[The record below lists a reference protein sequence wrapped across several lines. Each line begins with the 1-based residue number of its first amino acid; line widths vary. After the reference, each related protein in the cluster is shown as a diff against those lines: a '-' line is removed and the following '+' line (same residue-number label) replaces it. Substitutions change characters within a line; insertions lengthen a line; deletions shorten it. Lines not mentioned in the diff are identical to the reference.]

1 LGASSRGGA
10 GGTVGGDARGAYSAG
25 AAAAAAMGTRAEWW
39 RPWVADPTHHAL
51 LGLLVHAGTSCA
63 GC

>member
-1 LGASSRGGA
+1 
-10 GGTVGGDARGAYSAG
+10 
-25 AAAAAAMGTRAEWW
+25 MGTRAEWW